1 MLVSKTKNQWSA
13 AVYRPYTSPY
23 QWVLV
28 VILLP
33 LLFCLSSC
41 SKENKLRTDIA
52 PIAKRLPMVSNI
64 IAVEWVSERIP
75 KDESRLTPPTLDV
88 RYVLTGTMT
97 VSGQTYSNL
106 LGRFPNQ
113 SGQTNGQLLQTFN
126 AQIQPNILKKFVFL
140 PDNKISFELE
150 CR

>member
-1 MLVSKTKNQWSA
+1 MPVSEMKKQWSA
-13 AVYRPYTSPY
+13 ALYRRYTSPC

-41 SKENKLRTDIA
+41 SEENRLRTDIA
-52 PIAKRLPMVSNI
+52 PIAKRLPMVSDI
-64 IAVEWVSERIP
+64 IAVEWISERIP
-75 KDESRLTPPTLDV
+75 KDESRLAPPTLDV
-88 RYVLTGTMT
+88 HYVLTGTMT
-97 VSGQTYSNL
+97 VSGQTYSDL

-126 AQIQPNILKKFVFL
+126 AQIQPNVLKKFIFL
-140 PDNKISFELE
+140 HDNRIYFELE
-150 CR
+150 CY